1 MEFQSLSNAN
11 SFWKYYGG
19 RMGFSTRKKYENKCK
34 QDGVVTS
41 CRFVCAKQG
50 FRGKDKRN
58 HLTKNARTETRTDCK
73 VRMTVKFDRAS
84 LTYKVN
90 DLVVEHNHILQ
101 TAEIAHLLP
110 SQQSISEVQALKLNW
125 QKIPVSILE

>member
-1 MEFQSLSNAN
+1 MEFQSLSSAD

-50 FRGKDKRN
+50 LRGKDKRD
-58 HLTKNARTETRTDCK
+58 HLTKNARAETKTNCK
-73 VRMTVKFDRAS
+73 VCMTVKFDRAS

-90 DLVVEHNHILQ
+90 DLVVEHNQILQ
-101 TAEIAHLLP
+101 TPETAYLLS
-110 SQQSISEVQALKLNW
+110 SQ
-125 QKIPVSILE
+125 